1 MSNERY
7 QSLFALQG
15 SALREKF
22 LEGAP
27 TEVVA
32 FINDVSDEDLA
43 PLVQNLGGHDIEM
56 LLDAYRECDLVTDKP
71 SVVFAYTVKGWGLP
85 IAGDPL
91 NHAALLSESQIN
103 DLRKRNGLTLETEWD
118 QFDRDS
124 EEDRVCR
131 AVGGDINN
139 KELPDRPM
147 LKVPHEVSLAIGKKT
162 DFNSRSFRSLTYR
175 SWHNPRSCRTH
186 GDDVSRCKRQH
197 KSRRMDKQVRRIQ
210 L

>member
-1 MSNERY
+1 M
-7 QSLFALQG
+7 FALQG

-91 NHAALLSESQIN
+91 NH
-103 DLRKRNGLTLETEWD
+103 
-118 QFDRDS
+118 
-124 EEDRVCR
+124 
-131 AVGGDINN
+131 
-139 KELPDRPM
+139 
-147 LKVPHEVSLAIGKKT
+147 
-162 DFNSRSFRSLTYR
+162 
-175 SWHNPRSCRTH
+175 
-186 GDDVSRCKRQH
+186 
-197 KSRRMDKQVRRIQ
+197 
-210 L
+210 